1 MANRYLKIELST
13 QIPYSK
19 EIRRLFQNYVKNRG
33 RIFDPDLFLIISNQQ
48 FVYEFPLGGYRADT
62 PEDIH
67 TPDFVVGIQVVEE
80 GVLRI
85 FLPWIGIREH
95 SLYAHR
101 VELLTE
107 SGQSDLLRIVEP
119 VRHVGRTATRSA
131 DRLIRRI
138 EIEERPLRSIRQA
151 LPVIPV
157 EDLHALK
164 QPAVGH
170 DQLPIQQVRT
180 LSVAET
186 HAKLPLAVDRI
197 DSVITGAHQKDE
209 QCGPHQVVQS
219 SRIVPGTLLEEVFLT
234 RLVSRQITIIALQG
248 QKRPDQLLRPVA
260 DHAVNI
266 DQVLVR
272 VVNDTPHLREVLP
285 DSEEEGAASDKRF
298 DIGFHPGEIRRQ
310 RFAQDGQQAALAAY
324 PREARASRRF
334 FLFFHDR

>member
-1 MANRYLKIELST
+1 MSI
-13 QIPYSK
+13 QI
-19 EIRRLFQNYVKNRG
+19 
-33 RIFDPDLFLIISNQQ
+33 
-48 FVYEFPLGGYRADT
+48 
-62 PEDIH
+62 
-67 TPDFVVGIQVVEE
+67 VEE
-80 GVLRI
+80 GVFRI
-85 FLPWIGIREH
+85 LLPRVGIREH

-107 SGQSDLLRIVEP
+107 PGQSDLLRIVEP

-138 EIEERPLRSIRQA
+138 EIEERPLRNIRQT

-197 DSVITGAHQKDE
+197 EGIVTGTHQKDE
-209 QCGPHQVVQS
+209 QCCTYQIVQS
-219 SRIVPGTLLEEVFLT
+219 ARIVPGTLLKEILLT
-234 RLVSRQITIIALQG
+234 RLVSRQIAIVALQG

-260 DHAVNI
+260 DHAVDV

-272 VVNDTPHLREVLP
+272 VVNDAPHLREVLP
-285 DSEEEGAASDKRF
+285 DSEEEGTASDKRF

-310 RFAQDGQQAALAAY
+310 
-324 PREARASRRF
+324 
-334 FLFFHDR
+334 

>member
-1 MANRYLKIELST
+1 M
-13 QIPYSK
+13 
-19 EIRRLFQNYVKNRG
+19 
-33 RIFDPDLFLIISNQQ
+33 
-48 FVYEFPLGGYRADT
+48 
-62 PEDIH
+62 
-67 TPDFVVGIQVVEE
+67 GIQVVEE

-107 SGQSDLLRIVEP
+107 PGQSDLLRIVEP

-151 LPVIPV
+151 LPVIPI

-180 LSVAET
+180 LSVAEAQ
-186 HAKLPLAVDRI
+186 AKFPLAVDR
-197 DSVITGAHQKDE
+197 VEGVVTGTHQKDE
-209 QCGPHQVVQS
+209 QCCTYQIVQS
-219 SRIVPGTLLEEVFLT
+219 ARIVPGTLLEEILLT
-234 RLVSRQITIIALQG
+234 RLVSHQIAIVALQG

-260 DHAVNI
+260 DHAVDV
-266 DQVLVR
+266 DQVLIR
-272 VVNDTPHLREVLP
+272 VVNDAPHLREVLP
-285 DSEEEGAASDKRF
+285 DSEEEGTASDKRF

-310 RFAQDGQQAALAAY
+310 RLAQNGQQAALAAY
-324 PREARASRRF
+324 PREARSSRRF